1 MFSVTPDSNL
11 HLLIVE
17 TDKSRELPYFEFKY
31 YNYFGE
37 YFEKSQIFFRIHD
50 NESYL

>member
-37 YFEKSQIFFRIHD
+37 DFEKSLNIFK
-50 NESYL
+50 NP